1 MEPGHPVRMMAP
13 MTLTSF
19 VGMWSAMTAAMML
32 PSAVPALVRGR
43 GRGAV
48 VAALEYVAVWIA
60 VGLAGYGAYRLLP
73 AIPWW
78 SLVAVGLA
86 YELTPVKRSAL
97 RHCRQPASSGFAH
110 GAACVVCCAGLM
122 LVVAGV
128 GLMNIAW
135 MAVIGIVVFVQ
146 KVGPRPAIRSQGVAA
161 G

>member
-1 MEPGHPVRMMAP
+1 M
-13 MTLTSF
+13 F
-19 VGMWSAMTAAMML
+19 
-32 PSAVPALVRGR
+32 
-43 GRGAV
+43 
-48 VAALEYVAVWIA
+48 AVWIA

-86 YELTPVKRSAL
+86 YELHAGQAIERCAI
-97 RHCRQPASSGFAH
+97 CRQPACPPALAH

-135 MAVIGIVVFVQ
+135 MAVIGIVVLVQ
-146 KVGPRPAIRSQGVAA
+146 KVGATPRDALAGGVAA
-161 G
+161 TDEDR